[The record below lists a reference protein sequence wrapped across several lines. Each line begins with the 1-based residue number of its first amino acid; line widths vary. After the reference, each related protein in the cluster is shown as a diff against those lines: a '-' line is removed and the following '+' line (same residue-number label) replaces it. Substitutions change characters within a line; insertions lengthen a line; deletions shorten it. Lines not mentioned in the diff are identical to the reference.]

1 MRASGR
7 GRPIFLVARRLLKV
21 LGIMM
26 KSVLLLAALCTPVF
40 AQPAPKQA
48 PAKKPNCGDKYVVG
62 KKDTAPKPLT
72 QDQIDSVMKTKVDE
86 VEGCWL
92 KLPDDQRA
100 HDVTAVLSLV
110 IDDGGEV
117 QTVESQVLPAET
129 VRCISVAAAEWEF
142 PRSDTKAD
150 ASQYAYSMPLRAK

>member
-1 MRASGR
+1 
-7 GRPIFLVARRLLKV
+7 
-21 LGIMM
+21 MM
-26 KSVLLLAALCTPVF
+26 KSVLLLAALCAPVF

-48 PAKKPNCGDKYVVG
+48 PARKPNCGEKYVVG
-62 KKDTAPKPLT
+62 KKDVGPRALT
-72 QDQIDSVMKTKVDE
+72 QDQIDEVMKTKLGE

-92 KLPDDQRA
+92 KLPEDKRK

-117 QTVESQVLPAET
+117 QTVDVASLPPET
-129 VRCISVAAAEWEF
+129 ARCIAVAAVDWEF

-150 ASQYAYSMPLRAK
+150 ASQYAYSVALHAAK